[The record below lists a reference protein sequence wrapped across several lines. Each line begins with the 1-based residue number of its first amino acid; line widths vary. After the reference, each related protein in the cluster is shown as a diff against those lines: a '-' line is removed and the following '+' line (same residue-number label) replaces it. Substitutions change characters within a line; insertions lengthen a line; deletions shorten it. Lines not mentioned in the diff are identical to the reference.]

1 MTRRVL
7 IMGAAGRDFHNFN
20 VVYHDDPQSEVVA
33 FTATQIP
40 FISDRGYPTELAGPR
55 YPDGIPIYDE
65 DELTSLIDKL
75 EVDDVVFSY
84 SDVSH
89 EYVMHKASEVLAA
102 GANFVLLGPEDTMLR
117 AEVPVVAI
125 CAVRTGC
132 GKSQTTRYVAELLKR
147 RGLRAVAVRHP
158 MPYGDLVAERVQRF
172 ETLQDLDRAGVTIEE
187 REEYEAH
194 VNAGTIVYA
203 GVDYGAIL
211 EQAQRECDVLLWD
224 GGNNDLPF
232 YRPDLHV
239 TVTDPFRAGHERTY
253 HPGEAN
259 LRMADVVLINKVGGA
274 NPEDI
279 AMIEASTREL
289 NPDATILKADSLVR
303 LDRPEV
309 VAGRSVLVV
318 EDGPTLTHGGMKF
331 GAGVVGARQ
340 AGASM
345 IVDPRPYVTGTIAE
359 VFDKYDVG
367 PVLPAEGYSS
377 AQLAELEKAVAATP
391 CDAIVI
397 GTPMDLRHVIRLDK
411 PVARVSYELQELDG
425 SGLEDALG
433 GAIEHVRP
441 VE

>member
-1 MTRRVL
+1 M
-7 IMGAAGRDFHNFN
+7 
-20 VVYHDDPQSEVVA
+20 
-33 FTATQIP
+33 
-40 FISDRGYPTELAGPR
+40 
-55 YPDGIPIYDE
+55 
-65 DELTSLIDKL
+65 
-75 EVDDVVFSY
+75 
-84 SDVSH
+84 
-89 EYVMHKASEVLAA
+89 
-102 GANFVLLGPEDTMLR
+102 
-117 AEVPVVAI
+117 
-125 CAVRTGC
+125 
-132 GKSQTTRYVAELLKR
+132 
-147 RGLRAVAVRHP
+147 
-158 MPYGDLVAERVQRF
+158 
-172 ETLQDLDRAGVTIEE
+172 TIEE

-331 GAGVVGARQ
+331 
-340 AGASM
+340 
-345 IVDPRPYVTGTIAE
+345 E
-359 VFDKYDVG
+359 
-367 PVLPAEGYSS
+367 PASS
-377 AQLAELEKAVAATP
+377 AP
-391 CDAIVI
+391 
-397 GTPMDLRHVIRLDK
+397 
-411 PVARVSYELQELDG
+411 
-425 SGLEDALG
+425 
-433 GAIEHVRP
+433 VRP
-441 VE
+441 GPR